1 MPEVLSYKTIDGKI
15 FDTKE
20 EAESYEKSLEDGS
33 SVFLIVNGVG
43 SLEHNMGYCDKY
55 SLATKKV
62 AELYKTN
69 SKFQHSFCIKK
80 LEKIC

>member
-1 MPEVLSYKTIDGKI
+1 MTEVLSYKTIDGKI

-43 SLEHNMGYCDKY
+43 SLEHNMGK
-55 SLATKKV
+55 
-62 AELYKTN
+62 
-69 SKFQHSFCIKK
+69 
-80 LEKIC
+80 